1 MSRPEHIAPP
11 EIFYNDHEAL
21 KYTNN
26 TRMIEVQTQLT
37 ERAIELLALPDES
50 PRLLLDI
57 GCGSGLS
64 GDVIESFGHNWIGI
78 DISQSMLEVGK
89 GRNTAG
95 DTIMGDMG
103 HGLPFRPGIFDGAV
117 SISAIQWLC
126 NADKTSHNPRRRIH
140 VFFES
145 LFACLSRGSR
155 AVLQFYP
162 ENAQQIELITAGA
175 MECGFRGGLLVDFPH
190 STKAKKYYLVLFAGA
205 SSFQMPQ
212 ALGTEEGAA
221 DEPSDQVAYND
232 RINKRSRDKKGKKRV
247 PVKSKDW
254 VLAKKQRQREQGRD
268 VRPDSKYTARSR
280 GPRF

>member
-11 EIFYNDHEAL
+11 DVFYNEHEAL

-50 PRLLLDI
+50 PRLILDI

-64 GDVIESFGHNWIGI
+64 GDVIESFGHNWIGV
-78 DISQSMLEVGK
+78 DISQAMLEVGK

-103 HGLPFRPGIFDGAV
+103 HGLPFRPGVFDGAV

-126 NADKTSHNPRRRIH
+126 NADKSSHNPRRRIH
-140 VFFES
+140 SFFES
-145 LFACLSRGSR
+145 LFSCLARGSR

-162 ENAQQIELITAGA
+162 ENALQIELLTTGA
-175 MECGFRGGLLVDFPH
+175 MECGFRGGVLVDYPH
-190 STKAKKYYLVLFAGA
+190 STKAKKYYLILFAGA

-212 ALGTEEGAA
+212 ALGTEDDAEVA
-221 DEPSDQVAYND
+221 DQVAFND
-232 RINKRSRDKKGKKRV
+232 RSSRSGRERKKGKRA
-247 PVKSKDW
+247 PAKSRDW